1 MTIIA
6 IANQKGGV
14 GKTTTAVNLAASL
27 AALKKRVLLMDLD
40 PQGSATLGSGF
51 DQDELEISVNE
62 FLLEEATAEQVI
74 QKTQFKYDMMPSNG
88 DLTVAEVRLLKSEHK
103 GVELKSLL
111 VPLKNCYDYIL
122 IDCAPS
128 LNMVTVNA
136 LVAADSVLVPIQCEY
151 YALEGLSSLLN
162 SIDHIRQSANPN
174 LKLEGLLRTMYDG
187 RTRLTIEVSEQ
198 LIEHFGDAVYTTV
211 IPRNIRLAEAPSHG
225 EPVMYYDK
233 RSQGAAAYLA
243 LASEMLRHHQEEKNK
258 QEESASENK
267 TEVMESVTL

>member
-14 GKTTTAVNLAASL
+14 GKTTTAVNLSSSL
-27 AALKKRVLLMDLD
+27 AALKKRVLLIDLD

-51 DQDELEISVNE
+51 DHNALERSVNE
-62 FLLEEATAEQVI
+62 FLLEEATAHDII
-74 QKTQFKYDMMPSNG
+74 QKTQFKYDIMPSNG
-88 DLTVAEVRLLKSEHK
+88 NLTVAEVRLLKSDHK
-103 GVELKSLL
+103 GAELKTLL
-111 VPLKNCYDYIL
+111 APLKDCYDYIL

-162 SIDHIRQSANPN
+162 SIDHIRQSANPS
-174 LKLEGLLRTMYDG
+174 LRLEGLLRTMYDG

-243 LASEMLRHHQEEKNK
+243 LASEMLRHHQEMAEKEK
-258 QEESASENK
+258 SEDK
-267 TEVMESVTL
+267 IKAIA